1 MNPLLLPSGDE
12 QLEIGRKLKCIRFV
26 NGEPRCS
33 KCNQPIAWIVRDW
46 PEFHVRYVPSTTP
59 DARPLTTCA
68 AHREI
73 DSGRINYRHATTE
86 TEEPDYDR
94 RFP

>member
-1 MNPLLLPSGDE
+1 MNLLHASGDE
-12 QLEIGRKLKCIRFV
+12 LLELGKQLKLIRHV

-33 KCNQPIAWIVRDW
+33 KCNEPIAWILRD
-46 PEFHVRYVPSTTP
+46 PPAFEVRYVASTTP
-59 DARPLTTCA
+59 EARPLTVCS

-86 TEEPDYDR
+86 TEEPNYDKR
-94 RFP
+94 YP